1 MTKPYKGTVI
11 RSIRISDELWTA
23 AKTKAESEERS
34 ITEVIREAL
43 EKYVE
48 EP

>member
-1 MTKPYKGTVI
+1 MTNRKNHTPL
-11 RSIRISDELWTA
+11 RSIRIADELWTA
-23 AKTKAESEERS
+23 AKTKAESENRS
-34 ITEVIREAL
+34 LTEIIREAL